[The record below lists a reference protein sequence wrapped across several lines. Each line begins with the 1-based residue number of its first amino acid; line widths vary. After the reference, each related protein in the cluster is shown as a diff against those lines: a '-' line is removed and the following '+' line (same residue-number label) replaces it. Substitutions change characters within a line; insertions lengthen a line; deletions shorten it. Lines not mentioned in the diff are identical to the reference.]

1 MAGAVVPASSNFQ
14 QQGTV
19 DWVELSGRSVQFS
32 VAVLARLSKAG
43 IDPFTL
49 QVGRA
54 ICTNFSLHPI
64 AQGRISD
71 AILALKKFASYG
83 DVIWFGFGVKHVVT
97 DLAET
102 EEGLALVAVC
112 AALST
117 TYDSLYGARVLRE
130 LCGLCKAPL
139 TFSPAIRQWK
149 ILVELC
155 AGILTSSHFGLVL
168 DGFRRLVSRGG
179 NTPPKLE
186 TKRCPTTY
194 SALAEAILTIA
205 QVTTKRLASA
215 TFTGGLDCVWLAAVG
230 EWVFSL
236 DVIIY
241 NSADLAL
248 YRSRSLDQQPPQITV
263 VYVENMTEWEEQ
275 SFVSE
280 KTSLIRSG
288 RTLFV
293 REDDNPLGDP
303 HFFNW
308 RSSWSTILHDTFHG
322 AVDELLS
329 GDNGYQF
336 GLYLYCV
343 SMIQE
348 PDLRYKEDH
357 DTPHLISGNLVEPL
371 LWTQESSRGHKFLSF
386 ASKRLPELGQCLEH
400 DFSSIPQNKV
410 GSAGFAARNIFESEC
425 KAHCRNLSQYVG
437 KSVCLRKLAEV
448 IVNFLWITL
457 VSDIEREI
465 TPSVTGLSNL
475 YRRLDD
481 NENQIGHRDD
491 GGAQEMA
498 LVFHVLSGL
507 SVDSEEQTLTSL
519 EEQPLLPPGRLPSK
533 QSSRYLAKVG
543 AGICVYRQALEDPN
557 LPPDSIFKFR
567 VVPGYISHADAV
579 FKRIRNLSG
588 FRNPL
593 EVRFDASSTFQS
605 VDAIVQETDRDS
617 ELAMAY
623 QVNFVDGRG
632 QRKYLF
638 LSVGL
643 LLLSLQG
650 RVDAFKCGGG
660 CLDLPSKNQGNVQRL
675 NMDTKATEAIS
686 SRRNTRKF
694 PVVLFDQAATGNAQR
709 FIVDLNRLSNMWIY
723 ASVKVKGDHVFPWC
737 DQVEMLI
744 DRPLVVYMALMNS
757 YRVTLRV
764 FRLTSCLSCMT
775 MRGCLRAS
783 KFLREAMQPTGVVR
797 LVAPGGTEE
806 EMSWEILEPDFVQET
821 VTVSSPKE
829 TQPAL
834 EKPENASASL
844 YRNDVTMNDPNEQQH
859 PQPGDYYPAGQKY
872 KPGATEKNSPDTP
885 V

>member
-54 ICTNFSLHPI
+54 ICTNFSLQPI

-102 EEGLALVAVC
+102 EEGLALVALC

-179 NTPPKLE
+179 NTPPVIE
-186 TKRCPTTY
+186 TKKCPTTY

-215 TFTGGLDCVWLAAVG
+215 TFTGGLDCVWLAAVA

-236 DVIIY
+236 DVVIY

-343 SMIQE
+343 SIIQE

-357 DTPHLISGNLVEPL
+357 DTPIRMADLISGHLVEPL

-410 GSAGFAARNIFESEC
+410 FRTGLAARNAFESKCEALHISRGPDA
-425 KAHCRNLSQYVG
+425 KDR
-437 KSVCLRKLAEV
+437 VCLTKLAEV
-448 IVNFLWITL
+448 IIAFLWITL
-457 VSDIEREI
+457 VSDMDREI
-465 TPSVTGLSNL
+465 APSVTGLTNL

-481 NENQIGHRDD
+481 NENPIGRLDG

-507 SVDSEEQTLTSL
+507 SVDPEERTLT
-519 EEQPLLPPGRLPSK
+519 LLDRRHSK
-533 QSSRYLAKVG
+533 PYSRYLAMVG
-543 AGICVYRQALEDPN
+543 AGICVYRRALEDPN

-567 VVPGYISHADAV
+567 VVPGYVSHAGAI

-588 FRNPL
+588 FKDPPM
-593 EVRFDASSTFQS
+593 VRFDASSTCQS

-632 QRKYLF
+632 QRKYWF

-643 LLLSLQG
+643 LLLSLRG

-675 NMDTKATEAIS
+675 NMNTKATEAIS

-694 PVVLFDQAATGNAQR
+694 PVVLFDQASTGNAQR
-709 FIVDLNRLSNMWIY
+709 FIADLNRLSNMWIY

-783 KFLREAMQPTGVVR
+783 EFLRGAMQPTGVVR

-821 VTVSSPKE
+821 VTVS
-829 TQPAL
+829 
-834 EKPENASASL
+834 
-844 YRNDVTMNDPNEQQH
+844 R
-859 PQPGDYYPAGQKY
+859 
-872 KPGATEKNSPDTP
+872 
-885 V
+885 

>member
-54 ICTNFSLHPI
+54 ICTNFSLQPI

-179 NTPPKLE
+179 NTSPVLE
-186 TKRCPTTY
+186 TKKCPTTY

-205 QVTTKRLASA
+205 QVTTKRLVSA
-215 TFTGGLDCVWLAAVG
+215 TFTGGLDCVWLAAVA

-236 DVIIY
+236 DVVIC

-263 VYVENMTEWEEQ
+263 VYVENMAEWEEQ

-293 REDDNPLGDP
+293 REEDNPLGDL

-322 AVDELLS
+322 GIDELLS

-348 PDLRYKEDH
+348 PDLRHKEDH
-357 DTPHLISGNLVEPL
+357 DTPIRMADHISGNFVEPL

-410 GSAGFAARNIFESEC
+410 GSAGFAARNAFE
-425 KAHCRNLSQYVG
+425 RNCIHKNHSRNRG
-437 KSVCLRKLAEV
+437 GHGVCLKTLAEV
-448 IVNFLWITL
+448 IVTFLWITL
-457 VSDIEREI
+457 VSDIDREI
-465 TPSVTGLSNL
+465 TPSVTGLSDL
-475 YRRLDD
+475 YKRLND
-481 NENQIGHRDD
+481 NDNQIKRRDE

-507 SVDSEEQTLTSL
+507 SVDSEEQTLV
-519 EEQPLLPPGRLPSK
+519 PSDRPHSK
-533 QSSRYLAKVG
+533 PHSRYLAMVG
-543 AGICVYRQALEDPN
+543 AGICVYRRALEDPN

-567 VVPGYISHADAV
+567 VVPGYVSHAGAI

-588 FRNPL
+588 FKNPPM
-593 EVRFDASSTFQS
+593 VRFDASSTCQS

-623 QVNFVDGRG
+623 QVNLVDGLG
-632 QRKYLF
+632 QRMYFF

-643 LLLSLQG
+643 LLLNLQSS
-650 RVDAFKCGGG
+650 VETFTFNCGGVCEG
-660 CLDLPSKNQGNVQRL
+660 LPSKNQAHVQGL
-675 NMDTKATEAIS
+675 NLNTKAIS
-686 SRRNTRKF
+686 SWRNTRKY
-694 PVVLFDQAATGNAQR
+694 PVVLFDQAAIGNAQR
-709 FIVDLNRLSNMWIY
+709 FIADLNRSSNMWICSSLESWALPHSY
-723 ASVKVKGDHVFPWC
+723 P
-737 DQVEMLI
+737 VEMLI
-744 DRPLVVYMALMNS
+744 DRPFVVYMALMAFDRN
-757 YRVTLRV
+757 TLCV
-764 FRLTSCLSCMT
+764 FRFTPCLSCMT
-775 MRGCLRAS
+775 ERGCLRRVYERP
-783 KFLREAMQPTGVVR
+783 REEMPISGVVR

-806 EMSWEILEPDFVQET
+806 AMSWEILEPDFVQET
-821 VTVSSPKE
+821 VTVS
-829 TQPAL
+829 
-834 EKPENASASL
+834 
-844 YRNDVTMNDPNEQQH
+844 R
-859 PQPGDYYPAGQKY
+859 
-872 KPGATEKNSPDTP
+872 
-885 V
+885 

>member
-168 DGFRRLVSRGG
+168 DGFRRLVLRGG
-179 NTPPKLE
+179 NTLLE
-186 TKRCPTTY
+186 TMRCPTTY

-215 TFTGGLDCVWLAAVG
+215 TFTGGLDCVWLAAVA
-230 EWVFSL
+230 EWIFSL
-236 DVIIY
+236 DVVIY

-263 VYVENMTEWEEQ
+263 VYVENMTEREEQ

-322 AVDELLS
+322 GIDELLS

-336 GLYLYCV
+336 GVYLYCV

-357 DTPHLISGNLVEPL
+357 DTPIRMADLISGNLVEPL

-386 ASKRLPELGQCLEH
+386 ASKRLPELGPCLEH

-410 GSAGFAARNIFESEC
+410 GSAGFAARNAFEGNCIHKNHS
-425 KAHCRNLSQYVG
+425 RNRG
-437 KSVCLRKLAEV
+437 GHGVCLKTLAEV
-448 IVNFLWITL
+448 IITFLWITL
-457 VSDIEREI
+457 VSDIDREI
-465 TPSVTGLSNL
+465 TPSVTGLSDL
-475 YRRLDD
+475 YKRLND
-481 NENQIGHRDD
+481 NDNQIKRRDD
-491 GGAQEMA
+491 GGPQELA

-507 SVDSEEQTLTSL
+507 SVDSEEQ
-519 EEQPLLPPGRLPSK
+519 PLMPSGRLYSK
-533 QSSRYLAKVG
+533 LLLRYLVMVG

-567 VVPGYISHADAV
+567 VVPGYVSHAGAI
-579 FKRIRNLSG
+579 FKRIRNISG
-588 FRNPL
+588 FTNPPM
-593 EVRFDASSTFQS
+593 VRFDASSTCQS

-643 LLLSLQG
+643 LLQNLQSS
-650 RVDAFKCGGG
+650 VDSFNCGGVCEG
-660 CLDLPSKNQGNVQRL
+660 LPSKNQDHVRGL
-675 NMDTKATEAIS
+675 NMNTKAIS
-686 SRRNTRKF
+686 SWRNTRRY
-694 PVVLFDQAATGNAQR
+694 PGVLFDQAAIGNAQR
-709 FIVDLNRLSNMWIY
+709 FIADLNRSSNMWICSWLESWALPHSY
-723 ASVKVKGDHVFPWC
+723 
-737 DQVEMLI
+737 QVEMLI
-744 DRPLVVYMALMNS
+744 DRPFVVYMALMYSN
-757 YRVTLRV
+757 RITLCV
-764 FRLTSCLSCMT
+764 FRFTPCLSCMT
-775 MRGCLRAS
+775 ERGCLTRVYQIH
-783 KFLREAMQPTGVVR
+783 RETMQRTGVIH
-797 LVAPGGTEE
+797 LVAPGGIERE
-806 EMSWEILEPDFVQET
+806 ISWETVQLGSVQET
-821 VTVSSPKE
+821 VTVSR
-829 TQPAL
+829 
-834 EKPENASASL
+834 SAF
-844 YRNDVTMNDPNEQQH
+844 V
-859 PQPGDYYPAGQKY
+859 
-872 KPGATEKNSPDTP
+872 
-885 V
+885 

>member
-54 ICTNFSLHPI
+54 ICTNFSLQPI

-155 AGILTSSHFGLVL
+155 SGILTSSHFGLVL

-179 NTPPKLE
+179 NTPPLLE
-186 TKRCPTTY
+186 ANRCPTSY

-215 TFTGGLDCVWLAAVG
+215 TFTGGLDCVWLAAVA

-236 DVIIY
+236 DVVIY
-241 NSADLAL
+241 ISADLAL

-322 AVDELLS
+322 AIDELLS

-343 SMIQE
+343 SIIQE

-357 DTPHLISGNLVEPL
+357 DTPIRMADLISGHLVQPL

-410 GSAGFAARNIFESEC
+410 LRTGLAARHAFESKCEALHISRGPDA
-425 KAHCRNLSQYVG
+425 KDR
-437 KSVCLRKLAEV
+437 VCLTKLAEV
-448 IVNFLWITL
+448 IIAFLWITL
-457 VSDIEREI
+457 VSDMDREI
-465 TPSVTGLSNL
+465 APSVTGLTNL

-481 NENQIGHRDD
+481 NENPIGRLDG

-519 EEQPLLPPGRLPSK
+519 EEQPFLPSGRLHSK
-533 QSSRYLAKVG
+533 PYPRYLAMVG
-543 AGICVYRQALEDPN
+543 AGICVYRRALEDPN

-567 VVPGYISHADAV
+567 VVPGYVSHAGAI

-588 FRNPL
+588 FKNPSM
-593 EVRFDASSTFQS
+593 VRFDASSTCQS

-643 LLLSLQG
+643 LLLNLQSS
-650 RVDAFKCGGG
+650 VDAFKCGGG
-660 CLDLPSKNQGNVQRL
+660 CLDLPSKNQGNVQGL
-675 NMDTKATEAIS
+675 NMNTKAIS
-686 SRRNTRKF
+686 SWRNTRRY
-694 PVVLFDQAATGNAQR
+694 PVVLFDQAAIGNAQR
-709 FIVDLNRLSNMWIY
+709 FIADLNRSSNMWICTSLESY
-723 ASVKVKGDHVFPWC
+723 AGLC
-737 DQVEMLI
+737 CQVEMLI
-744 DRPLVVYMALMNS
+744 DRPFVVYMALMYS
-757 YRVTLRV
+757 DRITLCV
-764 FRLTSCLSCMT
+764 FRFTPCLSCMT
-775 MRGCLRAS
+775 ERGCLTRVYNIH
-783 KFLREAMQPTGVVR
+783 RELMPGVIR

-821 VTVSSPKE
+821 VTVSSPEE

-834 EKPENASASL
+834 EKPEQWVPHLQLEYDLPPCSA
-844 YRNDVTMNDPNEQQH
+844 RVRIWCQRKDH
-859 PQPGDYYPAGQKY
+859 AR
-872 KPGATEKNSPDTP
+872 DTTA
-885 V
+885 